1 MTYKPITVSVRGIY
15 TDRVQHILG
24 GSREQI
30 RAEFDAWLNEEL
42 AKAWDEG
49 AYAESYNR
57 SQVENMRAGFVDVGT
72 FELLC
77 KRNPY
82 RKEQGS
88 E

>member
-42 AKAWDEG
+42 AKAWTEG
-49 AYAESYNR
+49 FDRGFYRGQILHGDYDASE
-57 SQVENMRAGFVDVGT
+57 AGI
-72 FELLC
+72 E
-77 KRNPY
+77 NPY
-82 RKEQGS
+82 EVG
-88 E
+88 